1 MSTALWWLFQNLHQF
16 TELLFLVLSR
26 ALVEARRKSKK
37 ITARGIFPGARV
49 VRGVDW
55 QWEDQDG
62 KKILS
67 HTFYHMIIC
76 TVCTSNQK
84 VIGLAPFGSTQ
95 ILCSELPVPLN
106 EISFIRHT
114 AFFKNKPTL
123 KFKSRLHNCVFRC
136 RQWVTIMITSNEPWN
151 KETLKLDR
159 NPPITNHKPLPFEP
173 IEINFSFLRG
183 LLKWLTAAKNANVSG
198 LLNFRICMFLK
209 SVVKFTLMFLS

>member
-1 MSTALWWLFQNLHQF
+1 MSTALWWLFQNQHQF

-95 ILCSELPVPLN
+95 ILCPELHVPLA

-114 AFFKNKPTL
+114 AFLKNMRTL
-123 KFKSRLHNCVFRC
+123 KFKSRLHNCVFHC
-136 RQWVTIMITSNEPWN
+136 RQWVTIVTFHAKTYTNGFPLNGWNAWLSNGLQ
-151 KETLKLDR
+151 TAYS
-159 NPPITNHKPLPFEP
+159 PIRTGSSN
-173 IEINFSFLRG
+173 G
-183 LLKWLTAAKNANVSG
+183 WTG
-198 LLNFRICMFLK
+198 
-209 SVVKFTLMFLS
+209 